1 MTVIVKAI
9 KTFETIQLNSV
20 SNIAFAGSTYTIT
33 HAGGTNTYSNA
44 DYRVFII

>member
-9 KTFETIQLNSV
+9 KTFETIQLNNV
-20 SNIAFAGSTYTIT
+20 SDIAFAGSTYTIT
-33 HAGGTNTYSNA
+33 HGGGVSTYSGA